1 MRAEDLRHELFRAVR
16 AFAPRGEHGGVA
28 RDDEIVTYLDSDR
41 PIPVVDGYVVD
52 AHGQRVDQV
61 RASVAVEGGIH
72 VLVLAS
78 ANGKRGLVAG
88 TDALTHFYAFIPGGR
103 IEARAEPDA
112 ETADESAADSDAL

>member
-1 MRAEDLRHELFRAVR
+1 MTMRAEDLRHELFRAVR

-78 ANGKRGLVAG
+78 ANGKRGIVSG
-88 TDALTHFYAFIPGGR
+88 KDGLTHFYAFIPGGR
-103 IEARAEPDA
+103 YEWAAEAS
-112 ETADESAADSDAL
+112 DESAADSDAL